1 MFKFSLTTLS
11 NKRSA
16 VILRDRF
23 LLNSFVQTRGYS
35 VEIKLNEIVKKKIKQ
50 AIADYKGVNSSD

>member
-23 LLNSFVQTRGYS
+23 LLNSFVQTKGYS
-35 VEIKLNEIVKKKIKQ
+35 VEIKLNEIVKNKNK
-50 AIADYKGVNSSD
+50 ASNSRL